1 VTSWNGMLA
10 PAVTPPEIIRRLNS
24 EYNKIISDPEMRKR
38 MIANGY
44 EPVGG
49 PPEKFG
55 QHIRAEL
62 AKWAPVV
69 KRAGVRV
76 D

>member
-1 VTSWNGMLA
+1 MSRRML
-10 PAVTPPEIIRRLNS
+10 
-24 EYNKIISDPEMRKR
+24 
-38 MIANGY
+38 ANGY

-55 QHIRAEL
+55 ELIRAEI

-69 KRAGVRV
+69 KSAGVQV

>member
-1 VTSWNGMLA
+1 MLA
-10 PAVTPPEIIRRLNS
+10 PAGVPAAIIKRMNDEFNR
-24 EYNKIISDPEMRKR
+24 IIAEPDTRKR
-38 MIANGY
+38 MLDNGY

-55 QHIRAEL
+55 AHIRAEI

-69 KRAGVRV
+69 KATGVRV

>member
-1 VTSWNGMLA
+1 MK
-10 PAVTPPEIIRRLNS
+10 LNR
-24 EYNKIISDPEMRKR
+24 IISEPDMRKR
-38 MIANGY
+38 MVANRY

-55 QHIRAEL
+55 EHIRAEL

-69 KRAGVRV
+69 KRANIKV

>member
-1 VTSWNGMLA
+1 MLA
-10 PAVTPPEIIRRLNS
+10 PAGTPPEIIRRLNA
-24 EYNKIISDPEMRKR
+24 EYNKIITEPEMRKR

-55 QHIRAEL
+55 EQVHSEL
-62 AKWAPVV
+62 VKWAPVV
-69 KRAGVRV
+69 KRAGIRV

>member
-1 VTSWNGMLA
+1 MH
-10 PAVTPPEIIRRLNS
+10 
-24 EYNKIISDPEMRKR
+24 KR

-55 QHIRAEL
+55 EHIRAEI
-62 AKWAPVV
+62 AKWGPVV
-69 KRAGVRV
+69 KRANIKV